1 MALRRFFDV
10 PAGSLLHYW
19 VRVEPPGCAAL
30 SLDVTVNGVRNP
42 PQVDFNGGQAVPPLR
57 TTQLANLSPEPFFG
71 PVGAGDSLRL
81 HLTVTFLAAGIVAVV
96 PTLAEPGG
104 GVQTRT
110 PMVFEGQPGQLASAD
125 VSVLT

>member
-10 PAGSLLHYW
+10 PVDSLLHYW

-30 SLDVTVNGVRNP
+30 SLDVTVNDVLNP
-42 PQVDFNGGQAVPPLR
+42 PQVDFNGGQAAPPLR

-71 PVGAGDSLRL
+71 PIGAGDTLRL
-81 HLTVTFLAAGIVAVV
+81 HLTVTFLATGTVAIV
-96 PTLAEPGG
+96 PTLEEPGG

-110 PMVFEGQPGQLASAD
+110 PMVFKGQPGQVASAD
-125 VSVLT
+125 VSVLS